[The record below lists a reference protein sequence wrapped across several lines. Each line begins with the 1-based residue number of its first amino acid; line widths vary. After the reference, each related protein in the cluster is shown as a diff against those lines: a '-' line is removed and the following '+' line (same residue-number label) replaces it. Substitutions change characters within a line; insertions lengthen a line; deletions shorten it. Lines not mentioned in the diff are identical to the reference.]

1 MKSATE
7 TAIGAASKAAF
18 DGGLREAGF
27 RRQANYLHRQSG
39 GLIHAFNFQ
48 ASRGSAVP
56 RGEFTVNLLVTSEFI
71 YRCWAGRVPAN
82 PATMFFPIQQ
92 RIGHVMPQ
100 REDWWWPVDGDIDS
114 LCREVSDALV
124 TYGLPYFDTFPST
137 DALLEQ
143 LRRGWQTPRG
153 LMAAPHLVHA
163 MLAKEKGLDDEAAQQ
178 LRYALNK
185 AGESSFRETVLRIAE
200 RLQLTLE

>member
-18 DGGLREAGF
+18 HGGLREAGF
-27 RRQANYLHRQSG
+27 RR
-39 GLIHAFNFQ
+39 
-48 ASRGSAVP
+48 
-56 RGEFTVNLLVTSEFI
+56 
-71 YRCWAGRVPAN
+71 
-82 PATMFFPIQQ
+82 
-92 RIGHVMPQ
+92 
-100 REDWWWPVDGDIDS
+100 
-114 LCREVSDALV
+114 
-124 TYGLPYFDTFPST
+124 
-137 DALLEQ
+137 Q